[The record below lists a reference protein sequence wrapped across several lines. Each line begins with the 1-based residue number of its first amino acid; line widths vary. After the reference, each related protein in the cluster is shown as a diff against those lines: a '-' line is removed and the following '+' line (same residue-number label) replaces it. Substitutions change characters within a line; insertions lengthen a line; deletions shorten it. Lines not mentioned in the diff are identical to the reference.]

1 MSEHDQVN
9 AAQAMSD
16 GPAALV
22 LSGGGARAAYQIGV
36 LRAISEML
44 PNRHCTPFPIICG
57 TSAGALNAAALAT
70 SADSF
75 GVGVDKLHDVWAN
88 FSSSQVYRTDWQGV
102 LGSAFRWLSNL
113 ALGLF
118 NKTVPVS
125 LLNNAP
131 LAELLRE
138 IIDLK
143 QLPRMIDSGYLHAL
157 CITACSYSRGDSVN
171 FYQGAPQLSDW
182 HRARRRGRRTL
193 LSHEHL
199 MASSA
204 IPLIFPAVDVAGE
217 YYGDGALRQLAP
229 ISPALHLGASRVL
242 VIGAGTGVGS
252 AAKSPVMS
260 YPSLAQIIGH
270 IMSSSFVD
278 SLEMDLERMHR
289 INHTVSILPPER
301 LATTSLKPVNY
312 MVISPQLDKLERL
325 AAQYAHTLPA
335 SIQLFVRGSGMFKK
349 SGSNLLSYLIF
360 EAPFTKALI
369 ELGYS
374 EAKEREA
381 ELKTFLFPANL
392 ADQDAGNSTVLNFR
406 RPSQSETGSSA

>member
-1 MSEHDQVN
+1 MSVTDINSFEGYNSQ
-9 AAQAMSD
+9 

-44 PNRHCTPFPIICG
+44 PSRHSTPFPIICG

-70 SADSF
+70 CADSF
-75 GVGVDKLHDVWAN
+75 GNGVDKLHDVWSN
-88 FSSSQVYRTDWQGV
+88 FSSAQVYRTDWPGV
-102 LGSAFRWLSNL
+102 LGSAMRWLSNL
-113 ALGLF
+113 AFGLF
-118 NKTVPVS
+118 NKTIPVS

-131 LAELLRE
+131 LAQLLRE
-138 IIDLK
+138 IVDLK
-143 QLPRMIDSGYLHAL
+143 QLPRMIDEGHLHAL

-171 FYQGAPQLSDW
+171 FYQGVSQLSDW
-182 HRARRRGRRTL
+182 QRARRRGRRTL

-229 ISPALHLGASRVL
+229 ISPALHLGASRIL
-242 VIGAGTGVGS
+242 VIGAGTGAGS

-270 IMSSSFVD
+270 IMSSSFID

-289 INHTVSILPPER
+289 INHTVSILPQEL
-301 LATTSLKPVNY
+301 LATTPLKPVKY
-312 MVISPQLDKLERL
+312 MVISPQLDKLEVL
-325 AAQYAHTLPA
+325 AARYAHTLPA

-360 EAPFTKALI
+360 EAPFTQALI
-369 ELGYS
+369 DLGYT
-374 EAKEREA
+374 EAKEREVELRAFLQPGIELDA
-381 ELKTFLFPANL
+381 EV
-392 ADQDAGNSTVLNFR
+392 QSSSTVLNFR
-406 RPSQSETGSSA
+406 RPPQS

>member
-1 MSEHDQVN
+1 MSVTDINSIESEENQ
-9 AAQAMSD
+9 

-44 PNRHCTPFPIICG
+44 PNRHSTPFPIICG

-70 SADSF
+70 CADSF
-75 GVGVDKLHDVWAN
+75 GSGVDKLQDVWSN
-88 FSSSQVYRTDWQGV
+88 FSSSQVYRTDWPGV
-102 LGSAFRWLSNL
+102 LGSAMRWLSNL
-113 ALGLF
+113 AFGLF

-131 LAELLRE
+131 LAQLLRE
-138 IIDLK
+138 IVDLK
-143 QLPRMIDSGYLHAL
+143 QLPRMIDDGHLHAL

-171 FYQGAPQLSDW
+171 FYQGVSQLTDW

-229 ISPALHLGASRVL
+229 ISPALHLGASRIL
-242 VIGAGTGVGS
+242 VIGAGTGTGS

-270 IMSSSFVD
+270 IMSSSFID

-289 INHTVSILPPER
+289 INHTVSILPPDL
-301 LATTSLKPVNY
+301 LATTPLKPVKY
-312 MVISPQLDKLERL
+312 MVISPQLEKLEVL
-325 AAQYAHTLPA
+325 AARYAHTLPA

-369 ELGYS
+369 DLGYT
-374 EAKEREA
+374 EAKEREV
-381 ELKTFLFPANL
+381 ELRAFLQPGLEPDVQA
-392 ADQDAGNSTVLNFR
+392 QDTSTVLNFR
-406 RPSQSETGSSA
+406 RPPQV

>member
-1 MSEHDQVN
+1 MSVTDINSVESAHN
-9 AAQAMSD
+9 H

-44 PNRHCTPFPIICG
+44 PNRHSTPFPIICG

-70 SADSF
+70 CADSF
-75 GVGVDKLHDVWAN
+75 GSGVDKLQDVWSN
-88 FSSSQVYRTDWQGV
+88 FSSNQVYRTDWPGV
-102 LGSAFRWLSNL
+102 LGSAMRWLSNL
-113 ALGLF
+113 AFGLF
-118 NKTVPVS
+118 NKTIPVS
-125 LLNNAP
+125 LLNNSP
-131 LAELLRE
+131 LAQLLRE
-138 IIDLK
+138 VVDLK
-143 QLPRMIDSGYLHAL
+143 QLPHMIDNGHLHAL

-171 FYQGAPQLSDW
+171 FYQGAPQLTDW

-229 ISPALHLGASRVL
+229 ISPALHLGASRIL
-242 VIGAGTGVGS
+242 VIGAGTGAGS

-260 YPSLAQIIGH
+260 YPNLAQIIGH

-289 INHTVSILPPER
+289 INHTVSILPPDL
-301 LATTSLKPVNY
+301 LATTPLKPVKY
-312 MVISPQLDKLERL
+312 LVISPQLDKLEVL
-325 AAQYAHTLPA
+325 AARYAHTLPA

-369 ELGYS
+369 DLGYT
-374 EAKEREA
+374 EAKEREV
-381 ELKTFLFPANL
+381 ELRAFLQPETE
-392 ADQDAGNSTVLNFR
+392 QDAASASTVLNFR
-406 RPSQSETGSSA
+406 RPPQA

>member
-1 MSEHDQVN
+1 MSEQEQHHHDKP
-9 AAQAMSD
+9 SH
-16 GPAALV
+16 GGLTALV

-36 LRAISEML
+36 LRAISEIL
-44 PNRHCTPFPIICG
+44 PNRHSTPFPIICG
-57 TSAGALNAAALAT
+57 TSAGALNAATLAT
-70 SADSF
+70 CANSF
-75 GVGVDKLHDVWAN
+75 GNGVDKLHDVWAN
-88 FSSSQVYRTDWQGV
+88 FSSSQVYRTDWPGV

-113 ALGLF
+113 AFGLY

-131 LAELLRE
+131 LGDLLRE

-171 FYQGAPQLSDW
+171 FYQGSPQLSDW
-182 HRARRRGRRTL
+182 QRARRRGRRTL
-193 LSHEHL
+193 ISHEHL

-217 YYGDGALRQLAP
+217 YYGDGALRQLTP
-229 ISPALHLGASRVL
+229 ISPALHLGANRVL
-242 VIGAGTGVGS
+242 VIGAGTGAGS
-252 AAKSPVMS
+252 SAKSPVMT

-289 INHTVSILPPER
+289 INHTVSILPADR
-301 LATTSLKPVNY
+301 LATTALKPVNY
-312 MVISPQLDKLERL
+312 LVISPQLDKLERL

-374 EAKEREA
+374 EAKERET
-381 ELKTFLFPANL
+381 ELRAFLYPAFNSETEETH
-392 ADQDAGNSTVLNFR
+392 STVLNFR
-406 RPSQSETGSSA
+406 RPTPSETGAGT

>member
-88 FSSSQVYRTDWQGV
+88 FSSSQVYRTDWRGV

>member
-1 MSEHDQVN
+1 MSVSDIHSLDQPVD
-9 AAQAMSD
+9 Q

-44 PNRHCTPFPIICG
+44 PNRNSTPFPIICG

-70 SADSF
+70 CADSF
-75 GVGVDKLHDVWAN
+75 GTGVDKLYEVWSS
-88 FSSSQVYRTDWQGV
+88 FSSAQVYRTDWPGV
-102 LGSAFRWLSNL
+102 LASAFRWLSNL
-113 ALGLF
+113 AFGLF
-118 NKTVPVS
+118 NKTIPVS

-131 LAELLRE
+131 LAALLRE
-138 IIDLK
+138 VADLK
-143 QLPRMIDSGYLHAL
+143 QLPHMIAEGHLHAL
-157 CITACSYSRGDSVN
+157 CITACSYSRGDSVS
-171 FYQGAPQLSDW
+171 FYQGAAELNDW
-182 HRARRRGRRTL
+182 QRARRRGRRTL
-193 LSHEHL
+193 LSNDHL

-204 IPLIFPAVDVAGE
+204 IPLVFPAVDVAGE

-229 ISPALHLGASRVL
+229 ISPALHLGASRIL
-242 VIGAGTGVGS
+242 VIGAGTGAGT

-270 IMSSSFVD
+270 IMSSSFTD

-289 INHTVSILPPER
+289 INHTVSVLPPE
-301 LATTSLKPVNY
+301 LVAKTPLKPVQY
-312 MVISPQLDKLERL
+312 LVISPQLDKLEAL
-325 AAQYAHTLPA
+325 AARYAHTLPA

-369 ELGYS
+369 ELGYT
-374 EAKEREA
+374 EAKEREV
-381 ELKTFLFPANL
+381 ELRAFLQPGFDLEAQTPHH
-392 ADQDAGNSTVLNFR
+392 GTVLNFR
-406 RPSQSETGSSA
+406 RPPQA